1 MPFFKK
7 AVRVT
12 NYGDK
17 TAVPATRLLRI
28 TLKAAHC
35 PGHHPKAFRLCS
47 ASHPERLRLCRPRHF
62 YRRLSRRHWFRC
74 RLCLRRQS
82 CHRQNHRDLRR
93 RYLYS

>member
-1 MPFFKK
+1 MPLKV
-7 AVRVT
+7 AQVRS
-12 NYGDK
+12 YDDK

-47 ASHPERLRLCRPRHF
+47 ASHLERLRLYHLRHF
-62 YRRLSRRHWFRC
+62 HRRLSHRHWSRC
-74 RLCLRRQS
+74 RLCPRRQS
-82 CHRQNHRDLRR
+82 YHRQNHRDLRR

>member
-28 TLKAAHC
+28 TLKEAHC
-35 PGHHPKAFRLCS
+35 PGYHPKAFLLCL
-47 ASHPERLRLCRPRHF
+47 ASHPERLSLCRRRCFH
-62 YRRLSRRHWFRC
+62 RRLSRRHWPRR
-74 RLCLRRQS
+74 RLYLRRQS

>member
-17 TAVPATRLLRI
+17 TAVPATRLSRI
-28 TLKAAHC
+28 TLKAVRY
-35 PGHHPKAFRLCS
+35 PVHHPKDFLWCL
-47 ASHPERLRLCRPRHF
+47 ASHLERLSLCRPRRFH
-62 YRRLSRRHWFRC
+62 RRLLRRHLFRR
-74 RLCLRRQS
+74 RLCRRRQS